1 MDLQK
6 KIEMNY
12 KSYSTENRSKR
23 KTQEK
28 EEPSVMAKK
37 KERTKRRRE
46 QRRMSQFHWA
56 AESKVSWAALPN

>member
-37 KERTKRRRE
+37 KKRKEGGENRE
-46 QRRMSQFHWA
+46 
-56 AESKVSWAALPN
+56 E